1 MEKTNKFTKKEI
13 FGALKTHFENADINI
28 NGITKDIVIDFIDH
42 EVDLLSRK
50 SARGVNIKKFNEDK
64 AICDI
69 IYNVIAEIGN
79 PCTVAD
85 IMAKSDEL
93 RNYIKEDGTLL
104 STSKVTAM
112 LTKME
117 SDGRITSVKDKKK
130 KFYSVA

>member
-1 MEKTNKFTKKEI
+1 MEKTKTFTKKEV
-13 FGALKTHFENADINI
+13 FGALKTHFENTDINI

-50 SARGVNIKKFNEDK
+50 SARTNVKKSSEDVI
-64 AICDI
+64 ICDM

-93 RNYIKEDGTLL
+93 RNYIKEDGALI

-112 LTKME
+112 LIKME
-117 SDGRITSVKDKKK
+117 NDGRVTSVKDKKK